1 MQEAAAEPESAASSQ
16 IKVRELFRM
25 APSEVY
31 GGVRFEK
38 DGEDNG
44 LNLPMVIIKQTACP

>member
-25 APSEVY
+25 AHLRGLEPPS
-31 GGVRFEK
+31 K
-38 DGEDNG
+38 IALDKQILDNSD
-44 LNLPMVIIKQTACP
+44 

>member
-1 MQEAAAEPESAASSQ
+1 MPESVASSQ
-16 IKVRELFRM
+16 IVVRELFRM